1 MKKRIAFRKLS
12 RTPSHKWAML
22 RNMAT
27 SLIEHERIVTTVPKA
42 KELRRLAER
51 LVGMAKKGTIHQR
64 QQANA
69 IVRTKP
75 ALTKLFEVLGPRYQ
89 ERQGGYTRILKLSKP
104 RAGDK
109 ADMCVMEYVD
119 RPGELRAARPP
130 TSRQVD
136 VLANVLRNVG
146 ITPLNDMT
154 EAEIVVSAADLEE
167 ESKVEQESEVVEAVE
182 ESEVEEA
189 EAVEVEDESRAIAEE
204 EEADSKDSNDAEEEP
219 KKKE

>member
-12 RTPSHKWAML
+12 RTPSHKWDLM
-22 RNMAT
+22 RNMAS

-42 KELRRLAER
+42 KELRHVAEH
-51 LVGMAKKGTIHQR
+51 LVTLAKKGSTTHQR

-75 ALTKLFEVLGPRYQ
+75 ALTKLFEILGPRYQ

-130 TSRQVD
+130 SNKQVD
-136 VLANVLRNVG
+136 VLADMLRNVG
-146 ITPLNDMT
+146 ITPLQDLP
-154 EAEIVVSAADLEE
+154 EADILVASEHSNEVEESNVEE
-167 ESKVEQESEVVEAVE
+167 ESGVEE
-182 ESEVEEA
+182 ESEE
-189 EAVEVEDESRAIAEE
+189 
-204 EEADSKDSNDAEEEP
+204 SKDSNEEETADEDVTDKEEEP
-219 KKKE
+219 AKRE

>member
-42 KELRRLAER
+42 KELRHVAEH
-51 LVGMAKKGTIHQR
+51 LVGLAKKGTIHQR

-75 ALTKLFEVLGPRYQ
+75 ALTKLFEILGPRYA

-104 RAGDK
+104 RVGDK

-130 TSRQVD
+130 ASKQMD
-136 VLANVLRNVG
+136 VLAQILKNVG
-146 ITPLNDMT
+146 ITPLNEMK
-154 EAEIVVSAADLEE
+154 EAELVDDNSKGTDDAVVEQVEVVDEETFEEEE
-167 ESKVEQESEVVEAVE
+167 ESQ
-182 ESEVEEA
+182 
-189 EAVEVEDESRAIAEE
+189 
-204 EEADSKDSNDAEEEP
+204 DSKDSDESKDDEDEELT
-219 KKKE
+219 KKD

>member
-1 MKKRIAFRKLS
+1 
-12 RTPSHKWAML
+12 ML

-42 KELRRLAER
+42 KELRRVAEH
-51 LVGMAKKGTIHQR
+51 LVGLAKKGNIHHR

-75 ALTKLFEVLGPRYQ
+75 ALTKLFEVLGPRYE
-89 ERQGGYTRILKLSKP
+89 ERQGGYTRILKLARP
-104 RAGDK
+104 RVGDK

-130 TSRQVD
+130 SSRQVD

-154 EAEIVVSAADLEE
+154 EAELVQATSELSVKESEE
-167 ESKVEQESEVVEAVE
+167 ESVDEIDESVKVDGEIKTESEDPGETKE
-182 ESEVEEA
+182 ESKE
-189 EAVEVEDESRAIAEE
+189 R
-204 EEADSKDSNDAEEEP
+204 DAEDKPE
-219 KKKE
+219 K

>member
-12 RTPSHKWAML
+12 RTGSHKWAML

-42 KELRRLAER
+42 KELRRVAEH
-51 LVGMAKKGTIHQR
+51 LVGLAKKGNIHHR

-75 ALTKLFEVLGPRYQ
+75 ALTKLFEVLGPRYE
-89 ERQGGYTRILKLSKP
+89 ERQGGYTRILKLARP
-104 RAGDK
+104 RVGDK

-130 TSRQVD
+130 SSRQVD
-136 VLANVLRNVG
+136 VMANVLRNVG

-154 EAEIVVSAADLEE
+154 EAELVQATSELSVKESEE
-167 ESKVEQESEVVEAVE
+167 ESVDEIDESVKVDGEIKTESEDPGETKE
-182 ESEVEEA
+182 ESKE
-189 EAVEVEDESRAIAEE
+189 R
-204 EEADSKDSNDAEEEP
+204 DAEDKPE
-219 KKKE
+219 K

>member
-27 SLIEHERIVTTVPKA
+27 SLIEHERIVTTLPKA
-42 KELRRLAER
+42 KELRRLAEH
-51 LVGMAKKGTIHQR
+51 LITLSKKGNLHER

-75 ALTKLFEVLGPRYQ
+75 ALTKLFDILGPRYQ
-89 ERQGGYTRILKLSKP
+89 ERQGGYTRILKLAKP
-104 RAGDK
+104 RHGDK

-130 TSRQVD
+130 ATKQVD
-136 VLANVLRNVG
+136 VLARVLRSVG
-146 ITPLNDMT
+146 ITPLQDME
-154 EAEIVVSAADLEE
+154 EAEIISVNVQEEIDVVVQDGEVEKDSGVDEVVQVVESKDVAEE
-167 ESKVEQESEVVEAVE
+167 ESKDSN
-182 ESEVEEA
+182 
-189 EAVEVEDESRAIAEE
+189 EDE
-204 EEADSKDSNDAEEEP
+204 KDT
-219 KKKE
+219 KK